1 MYILYYML
9 EKLIVGTVQFGLN
22 YGITNSNGKVT
33 DDNINKIFNFCEDNQ
48 LYYFDTAQD
57 YGDSEDI
64 LAKQIKINKKF
75 KIITKGKFIN
85 KNIDDVINKSIKK
98 FNNIDYFLLHSYDDY
113 KPEVI
118 DKLIFYKNKNFI
130 KKIGVS
136 IYTVEEAIKILDD
149 ENISVIQLPYNYID
163 NQWDNPIF
171 KDKLK
176 IRYDV
181 EIHVRSIFLQGVLLN
196 PIVNIPKNITK
207 QDFDYL
213 NKIIDEI
220 TTELNISKIELCFGY
235 INSCEWI
242 HKFLIGIDNFEHL
255 KENYEI
261 INKNIKLTSEQMLII
276 KEKTKN
282 INNLICNPSKWKF

>member
-1 MYILYYML
+1 ML
-9 EKLIVGTVQFGLN
+9 EKLIIGTVQFGLN
-22 YGITNSNGKVT
+22 YGITNLNGKVT
-33 DDNINKIFNFCEDNQ
+33 NNDIDKIFKFCEENQ

-64 LAKQIKINKKF
+64 LAKQIEKNNKL
-75 KIITKGKFIN
+75 KIITKGKFN
-85 KNIDDVINKSIKK
+85 YKNIDDVINKSIHK
-98 FNNIDYFLLHSYDDY
+98 FNNIDCFLLHSYDDY
-113 KPEVI
+113 KHEI
-118 DKLIFYKNKNFI
+118 INKLIFYKNKNFI
-130 KKIGVS
+130 KKIGIS

-149 ENISVIQLPYNYID
+149 YTINVIQLPYNYID

-171 KDKLK
+171 KHKLK

-181 EIHVRSIFLQGVLLN
+181 EIHVRSIFLQGLLLN
-196 PIVNIPKNITK
+196 KTVNTPKNIAK
-207 QDFDYL
+207 EDFDYL

-220 TTELNISKIELCFGY
+220 TTELNINKIELCFGY

-261 INKNIKLTSEQMLII
+261 INKNIKLTTEQMLII